1 MYTPKH
7 FEEKDLVAAHAVMAA
22 NSFALVCVSD
32 QGGIDAAHV
41 PVVLDP
47 NVGEFG
53 ELHFHVA
60 KQNTIWQAFDG
71 QREARVIF
79 SGPHAYISADWYDS
93 ENLVPTW
100 NYIAVHAMGVPSVI
114 SEDQNAALLDTLAAQ
129 EEAHLA
135 PKPPWTTAKM
145 DSDLHK
151 RMLGG
156 IVGLSMPIGTLE
168 AKAKLSQNRPD
179 KDKTGV
185 IRGLRQRG
193 GDMEQAIASL
203 MEAGPL

>member
-1 MYTPKH
+1 
-7 FEEKDLVAAHAVMAA
+7 MAA

-32 QGGIDAAHV
+32 QGGVDAAHV
-41 PVVLDP
+41 PVVLDRSA
-47 NVGEFG
+47 GEFG

-60 KQNTIWQAFDG
+60 KQNPIWQAFDG
-71 QREARVIF
+71 QREALVIF

-100 NYIAVHAMGVPSVI
+100 NYVAVHATGVPSVI
-114 SEDQNAALLDTLAAQ
+114 SEDQNAALLDALAAQ

-135 PKPPWTTAKM
+135 PKSPWTTAKM
-145 DSDLHK
+145 ESDLHK

-156 IVGLSMPIGTLE
+156 IVGLAMPIGKLE

-179 KDKTGV
+179 NDKVGV
-185 IRGLRQRG
+185 IQGLRKRG

-203 MEAGPL
+203 MET